1 MARMELNMQ
10 FTNCVRSS
18 DSGNFKYHSP
28 YHVWSHL
35 MIFLYCFSKG
45 KVIYNQT
52 MSPIDIRTH
61 ASRIANE
68 VGPPSFLQI
77 TFKIDSSATENL
89 LKIPLDSG
97 AEPPNTPAAD

>member
-1 MARMELNMQ
+1 MRVNIAR
-10 FTNCVRSS
+10 T
-18 DSGNFKYHSP
+18 K
-28 YHVWSHL
+28 
-35 MIFLYCFSKG
+35 IFLYYFSKG

-52 MSPIDIRTH
+52 MTPIDIRTH

-68 VGPPSFLQI
+68 VDPQSFFQI
-77 TFKIDSSATENL
+77 TFKIDSTATENL